1 MPTLSTFLESGQD
14 LGTLVVVT
22 GQDKAKVFLNG
33 ALQPRLTQSG
43 GQLRIPNLEL
53 KEYVV
58 RVSKSGFQEV
68 PDQRIRI
75 RKGEQGKLTFNLQPI
90 QRFASLT
97 IQGGVPGTAV
107 LIDQAPVGTI
117 QPDGT
122 LTVATVNP
130 GDHIV
135 ELRKDRFKPRQI
147 KKSFVVGTAVSLAA
161 ADVALEV
168 APAELKITFTPVDA
182 QVTLGKAGE
191 TPARIVSGAALSL
204 SAGSYTLTVKTV
216 DNITRSS
223 TVEVAAGQSRS
234 LDLSLGPIGM
244 SKWDDLESWKPENGT
259 FVHKGG
265 DFVMY
270 NLSPTSGTFV
280 FSAMLSK
287 GRRLQWMLNC
297 VDANNY
303 VLFQMDENN
312 FYRTVVRNGA
322 KGDEIKVPHKGDKK
336 SFRTF
341 QIRVGPNEI
350 THLIRQGENW
360 VLLERWTQPGSNL
373 SLGRF
378 GFYIPG
384 NDQVVLSSFGHYV
397 DLNTR

>member
-1 MPTLSTFLESGQD
+1 VPTLNTFLESGQD

-22 GQDKAKVFLNG
+22 GQDKARVFLNG
-33 ALQPRLTQSG
+33 ALQPRMSQN
-43 GQLRIPNLEL
+43 GQLRVPNLEL

-58 RVSKSGFQEV
+58 RVSKNGFQEV

-75 RKGEQGKLTFNLQPI
+75 RKGEQGRLTFNLQPI
-90 QRFASLT
+90 LRFASLT
-97 IQGGVPGTAV
+97 SQGGVPGTTV
-107 LIDQAPVGTI
+107 LIDQTAIGTV

-122 LTVATVNP
+122 FTVATVNP

-135 ELRKDRFKPRQI
+135 ELRKDRFKPKLI
-147 KKSFVVGTAVSLAA
+147 KRSFVVGTAVSLAA
-161 ADVALEV
+161 ADAALEF

-182 QVTLGKAGE
+182 LVTIGKAGE
-191 TPARIVSGAALSL
+191 TPAKVVSGVTLSL
-204 SAGSYTLTVKTV
+204 SPGSYTLTVRTV
-216 DNITRSS
+216 ENITRSS
-223 TVEVAAGQSRS
+223 TVEVVAGQSRS
-234 LDLSLGPIGM
+234 LDLSLGPSGM
-244 SKWDDLESWKPENGT
+244 SKWDDPASWRPENGT

-280 FSAMLSK
+280 FSAMLTK
-287 GRRLQWMLNC
+287 GRRLQWMVNC

-303 VLFQMDENN
+303 VLFQLDENN
-312 FYRTVVRNGA
+312 FYRTVVRNGE

-336 SFRTF
+336 SFRTI

-350 THLIRQGENW
+350 TNLIRQGENW
-360 VLLERWTQPGSNL
+360 AILERWAQAGSNL

-384 NDQVVLSSFGHYV
+384 NDQVALSSFGHYV